1 MSRSRGGDTDDA
13 DESRLAR
20 LRRCTGWPRCPRTR
34 AAPRASRPAAI
45 ARGDR
50 WFVEIEA
57 VEDLSELAASVR
69 SWLRELGAAETCM
82 RVDGRDVRVTAS
94 MFERRQNRAS
104 NENFIG

>member
-1 MSRSRGGDTDDA
+1 MTPTKAVSRVFVDA
-13 DESRLAR
+13 PDGPAALALEQRLAH
-20 LRRCTGWPRCPRTR
+20 L
-34 AAPRASRPAAI
+34 APAAI

-82 RVDGRDVRVTAS
+82 RVDGRDVRVSAS